1 MARFEKPVSKIHHS
15 LQKLV
20 GMHRQLLDVVRA
32 EKEALT
38 EANLRAIQETTGAK
52 QILIENIKA
61 EEIVR
66 QGHVVELAMM
76 LKRPISSLTL
86 LEIAIA
92 VQGEDPKGA
101 DQLRSTFN
109 ALTILIKRVTEAN
122 DANAEHVNRSLTH
135 IREMKRNVLGDATEK
150 SNTYT
155 QQGTRSAAAGASRLI
170 ERKA

>member
-1 MARFEKPVSKIHHS
+1 VARFEKPVSKIHNS

-32 EKEALT
+32 EKDALI
-38 EANLRAIQETTGAK
+38 EANLRGVQEATSAK
-52 QILIENIKA
+52 QALIENIKN
-61 EEIVR
+61 EETAR
-66 QGHVVELAMM
+66 QTHVLELAMI

-86 LEIAIA
+86 LEIAVA
-92 VQGEDPKGA
+92 VQGEDPKSA
-101 DQLRSTFN
+101 EQLRSTFN
-109 ALTILIKRVTEAN
+109 ALTILIKRVT
-122 DANAEHVNRSLTH
+122 DANQSNSELVNRSLFH
-135 IREMKRNVLGDATEK
+135 IREMKKNVLGDATEK